1 MVQVRQ
7 EALPVVTCWLLCQV
21 ASAAL
26 WGPLR
31 TWSTSGQCGPEARV
45 LLSPSGPGWLTRVSV
60 CSA

>member
-7 EALPVVTCWLLCQV
+7 EALPAVTCWLLCQV

-45 LLSPSGPGWLTRVSV
+45 LLSPGRARL
-60 CSA
+60 AH